1 MSRPSTRSRRR
12 LAPTDEIHS
21 RASRAT
27 SSTCAPDKGGF
38 AAIGGTLATTSPC
51 GGQEERGGEAE
62 DGHEADEAAT
72 VVEGLRHHRVGEH
85 REDRAGGGCLDAGD
99 QGVPRATE

>member
-21 RASRAT
+21 RASPAT

-38 AAIGGTLATTSPC
+38 AAIGRTLATTSPC
-51 GGQEERGGEAE
+51 GGHEERRGEAE
-62 DGHEADEAAT
+62 DGHEPDEAAT

-85 REDRAGGGCLDAGD
+85 GEDRARGECLDGGE
-99 QGVPRATE
+99 QGVRSATE